1 MVLLNHIQL
10 VCIAAWAL
18 NFKLKMKKIFLA
30 VFCLISISAFTQEQ
44 IILKDIDVDK
54 HELKINGLFL
64 VLGAMEIDYQYLI
77 NEESGVGLDVFYAF
91 DDKDISV
98 NYYISPYYRQYFGK
112 KYASGFFVEGFG
124 LLNSVNDYT
133 YLSTYE
139 PSTDSYYYNGGF
151 DKNIVDFALGIGTG
165 VKLLTKRGF
174 IVEIDLGIGR
184 NLFKNDRD
192 FTIIGKGGVNL
203 GYRF

>member
-1 MVLLNHIQL
+1 
-10 VCIAAWAL
+10 
-18 NFKLKMKKIFLA
+18 MKKIFLA

-91 DDKDISV
+91 DDEDLSV